1 MFTILFHLVRVLG
14 VTVLTFDLR
23 LMAAPIKE
31 ADIRVFSSGRVVD
44 GSAAPTAV
52 RVMVCVF
59 GEGYLV
65 RIANP
70 GQQ

>member
-14 VTVLTFDLR
+14 VTVLTFDIR

-31 ADIRVFSSGRVVD
+31 ADIRVLSSGRVVD
-44 GSAAPTAV
+44 RSAASITV

-59 GEGYLV
+59 GEG
-65 RIANP
+65 
-70 GQQ
+70 